1 MSQGTKKQQSTLGS
15 IIEFCGLLIIVFLIR
30 TYGFGLYQVP
40 TGSMETTILVG
51 ERFLSDKFTYNFR
64 GPRYGEIIAMNDPE
78 YEYSDNYFTRLFQ
91 RYVWGPQN
99 WTKRIIGIPGDT
111 IKGVIEDGKPVVYR
125 NGKKLDEPYIN
136 RYPLISELSQDV
148 NVLIKQIELEIKQM
162 SRQHKL
168 DQSMVEHYIMQR
180 LSQAALPPRS
190 YDSSVACDKQPFYRF
205 DENNLIR
212 DEQGNPAIDP
222 FLIPGTPMYSA
233 NGKMTP
239 DETRNNW
246 NKSDVFFVKLGADE
260 YWGMGDNRL
269 GSKDCRFFG
278 PVKREQIHGRI
289 VFRLWSI
296 DSNEGW
302 WIVDLIKNPIDYW
315 KRVRWS
321 RCYQFVN

>member
-1 MSQGTKKQQSTLGS
+1 MSQNIKKRQSTLGS
-15 IIEFCGLLIIVFLIR
+15 IIEFCGLLVIVFLIR

-78 YEYSDNYFTRLFQ
+78 YEYSDNYFKRLYQ

-99 WTKRIIGIPGDT
+99 WTKRVIGLPGDT
-111 IKGVIEDGKPVVYR
+111 IKGVIEDGHPVVYR
-125 NGKKLDEPYIN
+125 NGEKLDEPYVN

-148 NVLIKQIELEIKQM
+148 NVLIKEIEAEIRQM
-162 SRQHKL
+162 SRQYKL
-168 DQSMVEHYIMQR
+168 DQSMVQQYIMQR

-190 YDSSVACDKQPFYRF
+190 YDSSVPCDQQPFYRF

-222 FLIPGTPMYSA
+222 FLIPGAPMYSS
-233 NGKMTP
+233 NGKTSP

-289 VFRLWSI
+289 IFRLWSI

-321 RCYQFVN
+321 RCYQSVN

>member
-1 MSQGTKKQQSTLGS
+1 MSHQKVKKEQSTLSS
-15 IIEFCGLLIIVFLIR
+15 IIEFAGLLIIVFLIR

-64 GPRYGEIIAMNDPE
+64 GPRRGEIIAMNDPE
-78 YEYSDNYFTRLFQ
+78 YQYSDNYFKSLFQ

-99 WTKRIIGIPGDT
+99 WTKRIIGVPGDT
-111 IKGVIEDGKPVVYR
+111 IRGAIEDSKPVVYR
-125 NGKKLDEPYIN
+125 NGEKLNELYIN
-136 RYPLISELSQDV
+136 TYPLISELSQDQD
-148 NVLIKQIELEIKQM
+148 VLIKVIEAEVKKL
-162 SRQHKL
+162 SRQYKL
-168 DQSMVEHYIMQR
+168 DQSMINQYVMER
-180 LSQAALPPRS
+180 LSQEVLAPRS
-190 YDSSVACDKQPFYRF
+190 YDSSKPYDQQKFYKF
-205 DENNLIR
+205 DEKRVLH
-212 DEQGNPAIDP
+212 DAQGNPS
-222 FLIPGTPMYSA
+222 LITPGTPLYPG
-233 NGKMTP
+233 NGKFSP

-246 NKSDVFFVKLGADE
+246 NKSDVFFVKLGPDE

-278 PVKREQIHGRI
+278 PVKKEQIHGRI
-289 VFRLWSI
+289 IFRLWSI

-321 RCYQFVN
+321 RCY